1 MFIAAV
7 FTTAKLWKQPRCPT
21 SDEWSKKMWYLYT
34 LELYAAMKKNEML
47 SFAGKWMELKKTI
60 LSEVSLVQKT
70 KNRYVLP
77 HMRTLD
83 QGQTQ
88 QGDWTLIT

>member
-1 MFIAAV
+1 L
-7 FTTAKLWKQPRCPT
+7 KLGQGQFHPLRTP
-21 SDEWSKKMWYLYT
+21 S
-34 LELYAAMKKNEML
+34 ELKDNKELAWMKKNEML
-47 SFAGKWMELKKTI
+47 SFAGKWMELENII

-70 KNRYVLP
+70 KNRVLP

-88 QGDWTLIT
+88 QWD